1 MRYVGNIVIFLI
13 FVVPNGSQQ
22 GIGRAQSHP
31 EVAYPRQPC
40 FNALSYVTPGTGTS
54 LSTGQSQ
61 RKGARPTGKL
71 KLMSDPSQ
79 SESYVTL

>member
-1 MRYVGNIVIFLI
+1 MRYVGNIVIFPI
-13 FVVPNGSQQ
+13 FVVPNGLQQ

-61 RKGARPTGKL
+61 RKRARQSGKL
-71 KLMSDPSQ
+71 KLMSDRSQ
-79 SESYVTL
+79 NESYVTL

>member
-1 MRYVGNIVIFLI
+1 MRYVGNIVIFPI

-22 GIGRAQSHP
+22 GIGGAQLRP

-40 FNALSYVTPGTGTS
+40 FNALSYVAPGTGTS

-61 RKGARPTGKL
+61 RKRARHTNL
-71 KLMSDPSQ
+71 TNLLSDASQ
-79 SESYVTL
+79 